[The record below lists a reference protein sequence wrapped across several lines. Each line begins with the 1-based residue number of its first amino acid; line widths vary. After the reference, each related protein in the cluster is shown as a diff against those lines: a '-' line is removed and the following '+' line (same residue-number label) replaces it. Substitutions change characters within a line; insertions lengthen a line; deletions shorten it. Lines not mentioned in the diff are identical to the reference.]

1 MYFNRGSLPWQGLPA
16 KTKKEKYEKI
26 KDKKVSTT
34 IEQLCK
40 GYPEEFQTYLNYCRG
55 LKFEDK
61 PDIAYLRKLFRDLF
75 YRMGYE
81 YDFVYDWVAKK
92 ARPKQAAEGGA
103 PGEEKKDEEPAAQ

>member
-1 MYFNRGSLPWQGLPA
+1 MYFNKGALPWQGLPA

-26 KDKKVSTT
+26 KESKVNTT

-40 GYPEEFQTYLNYCRG
+40 GTPEEFSTYLNYCRG
-55 LKFEDK
+55 LKFEEK
-61 PDIAYLRKLFRDLF
+61 PDIAYLRKLLRDLF

-92 ARPKQAAEGGA
+92 QRVKA
-103 PGEEKKDEEPAAQ
+103 PEFKEEDEKKDDTKGEDQ